1 MQHTQPKKSIVPTNL
16 ISQHLLASMSNSSSI
31 QPQPSEHNNG
41 GSSIGKRLYWSVLSL
56 FILFAVFF
64 IVFQQAREKEYKQE
78 IIDTQLQS
86 FNQALHNEL
95 QHEGTVNV
103 GTLHETAFETF
114 VNKHRPPYCRIT
126 IITFDGKVIYDNER
140 KDYTNIVNHSNR
152 KEIAEARQRGHGT
165 DISRSSSTL
174 RGSFFYSATAFP
186 QEGYIIRSALP
197 YNESLAKSLQADQHF
212 IWITLLAIALLSM
225 VLYRFTHPLSK
236 NISALRTFAR
246 RADANENLE
255 PEELAAFTNDELGEI
270 SEHIIKLYMQL
281 RHTKEEQNRL
291 KRELTQNI
299 AHELKTPVAGIR
311 GYLET
316 ILTHPN
322 ITDATR
328 QQFLERS
335 YAQSQRLS
343 SLLADISTL
352 NRMDDAP
359 EMLPFEDV
367 DLSAMVKQIATE
379 TALQFESHGMT
390 FVNLLPENI
399 HLKGNPS
406 MLYSIFRNLTDNALA
421 YAGDG
426 TTVTLSM
433 EHRNSKMHFTF
444 SDNGVGIPTEHQK
457 RIFERFYRVDKGR
470 SRKMGGTGLGL
481 AIVKNAVL
489 LHGGSISVHNNSNG
503 GACFDFSLQAGV

>member
-1 MQHTQPKKSIVPTNL
+1 MTCFPQKTAPMSEPFPP
-16 ISQHLLASMSNSSSI
+16 SQQQTRRSS
-31 QPQPSEHNNG
+31 G
-41 GSSIGKRLYWSVLSL
+41 GSKIGRRLYWSVLSL
-56 FILFAVFF
+56 FILFSVFF
-64 IVFQQAREKEYKQE
+64 IVFQQAREKEYKRE
-78 IIDTQLQS
+78 MIDTRLQS

-95 QHEGTVNV
+95 QHEGTVDA
-103 GTLHETAFETF
+103 GTLHEEAFETF
-114 VNKHRPPYCRIT
+114 VRKHRPAYCRVT
-126 IITFDGKVIYDNER
+126 IITFSGRVIYDNER
-140 KDYTNIVNHSNR
+140 KDYANIVNHSNR
-152 KEIAEARQRGHGT
+152 KEIAEARQQGHGT

-186 QEGYIIRSALP
+186 AEQYIIRSALP
-197 YNESLAKSLQADQHF
+197 YNDSLAKSLQADQHF
-212 IWITLLAIALLSM
+212 IWVTLFVIALLSM
-225 VLYRFTHPLSK
+225 VLYRFTHPLGK
-236 NISALRTFAR
+236 NISALRAFAR

-255 PEELAAFTNDELGEI
+255 PEDLAAFTNDELGEI
-270 SEHIIKLYMQL
+270 SEHIIKLYMRLQ
-281 RHTKEEQNRL
+281 HTKEEQNRL

-322 ITDATR
+322 LTEAMR

-359 EMLPFEDV
+359 DVAFEEV
-367 DLSAMVKQIATE
+367 DISAMVKQITAE

-390 FVNLLPENI
+390 FVNRLPDN
-399 HLKGNPS
+399 LRTKGNPS

-426 TTVTLSM
+426 TTVTLTV
-433 EHRNSKMHFTF
+433 ELRDGRMHFTF
-444 SDNGVGIPTEHQK
+444 SDNGVGIPVEHQK

-470 SRKMGGTGLGL
+470 SRKLGGTGLGL

-489 LHGGSISVHNNSNG
+489 RHDGSISVHNNTTG
-503 GACFDFSLQAGV
+503 GACFEFSL

>member
-1 MQHTQPKKSIVPTNL
+1 
-16 ISQHLLASMSNSSSI
+16 MSNPFSI
-31 QPQPSEHNNG
+31 QSPQTEHNNG
-41 GSSIGKRLYWSVLSL
+41 TSSIGRRLYWSVLSL
-56 FILFAVFF
+56 FILFSVFF
-64 IVFQQAREKEYKQE
+64 IVFQQAREKEYKRE
-78 IIDTQLQS
+78 MIDTRLQS
-86 FNQALHNEL
+86 FNQALYNEL
-95 QHEGTVNV
+95 QHEGTVDA
-103 GTLHETAFETF
+103 GTLHETTFEAF
-114 VNKHRPPYCRIT
+114 VNKHRPEYCRVT
-126 IITFDGKVIYDNER
+126 IITFDGKVVYDNER
-140 KDYTNIVNHSNR
+140 KDYANIVNHSNR
-152 KEIAEARQRGHGT
+152 KEITEALQQGHGT

-174 RGSFFYSATAFP
+174 SGAFFYSATAF
-186 QEGYIIRSALP
+186 QAEKYIIRSALP
-197 YNESLAKSLQADQHF
+197 YNDSLAKSLQADQHF
-212 IWITLLAIALLSM
+212 IWITLLVIAVLSM
-225 VLYRFTHPLSK
+225 VLYRFTHPLGK
-236 NISALRTFAR
+236 NISALKAFAR

-255 PEELAAFTNDELGEI
+255 PEDLAAFTNDELGEI
-270 SEHIIKLYMQL
+270 SEHIIKLYMRLQ
-281 RHTKEEQNRL
+281 HTKEEQNRL

-316 ILTHPN
+316 ILTHPD
-322 ITDATR
+322 ITDTMR

-359 EMLPFEDV
+359 DMMPFEDV
-367 DLSAMVKQIATE
+367 DISVTVKQIASE
-379 TALQFESHGMT
+379 TALQFESHSMT
-390 FVNLLPENI
+390 FVNRLPDNI

-406 MLYSIFRNLTDNALA
+406 MIYSIFRNLTDNALA

-433 EHRNSKMHFTF
+433 ERRKDRMHFTF

-489 LHGGSISVHNNSNG
+489 LHGGSISVHNNSTG
-503 GACFDFSLQAGV
+503 GACFEFTL